1 MRVNPPWAGT
11 ELGLQAASLCWPTVS
26 RRRLCYSDM
35 DVDSLIRLCSEVGE
49 ADRLRY
55 YKRIADVCL
64 FVSGVFPRHAYGQ
77 DATAVKDRGR
87 LSVGMRRRRSIEDYE
102 REGRRFYGLAEE
114 HPGARAMQLLGIFRV
129 LSEYFASARKP
140 LTFIASHY
148 LHPRSRSLFGLDP
161 G

>member
-1 MRVNPPWAGT
+1 
-11 ELGLQAASLCWPTVS
+11 
-26 RRRLCYSDM
+26 
-35 DVDSLIRLCSEVGE
+35 
-49 ADRLRY
+49 
-55 YKRIADVCL
+55 
-64 FVSGVFPRHAYGQ
+64 
-77 DATAVKDRGR
+77 
-87 LSVGMRRRRSIEDYE
+87 MRRRRSIEDYE